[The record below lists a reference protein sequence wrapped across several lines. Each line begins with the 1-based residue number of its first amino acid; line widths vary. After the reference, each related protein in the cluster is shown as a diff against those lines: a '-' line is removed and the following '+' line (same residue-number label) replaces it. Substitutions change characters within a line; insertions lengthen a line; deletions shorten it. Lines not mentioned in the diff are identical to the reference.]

1 MQKYDFK
8 KKGYFFYTHSPCSIR
23 KNRLNLS
30 CLFIR
35 HFNHN
40 LYLKKEKLMQ
50 STLKTL
56 AIGVAMT
63 GSLFI
68 GPVAMADGAALY
80 TAKLCQTCHGVDAK
94 TPLIPQYPKLVGQS
108 EIYLL
113 QQMKDI
119 RDGKRTNGLSAAM
132 KALTMTVTDDE
143 FATIAKWLVSLK

>member
-1 MQKYDFK
+1 VQKYDFK
-8 KKGYFFYTHSPCSIR
+8 KKPCSIR

-40 LYLKKEKLMQ
+40 LYLKKEKEKLMQ